1 MKVDTHLNVLVS
13 YAYMTNPQFCD
24 RVRQVVNAK
33 KVNIMIDSGAFTKF
47 NAKGEFSHVNID
59 DYCRFLERYSDMA
72 EKYVMLDV
80 IGNAEASKKN
90 YLKMI
95 SRGLNPMFVVT
106 MYDTD
111 YDFMREAVK
120 RNHNICVAGGATTKS
135 KWMQKRYQDI
145 FRFSNQEARIHG
157 LAFVTYPLMLQLPLF
172 SVDSSSWKAAPL
184 RFGSLQY
191 FNRGLKG
198 LSYKDVLR
206 GRKSLSLE
214 QQKVLRNLK
223 VTPQMFSNMEY
234 HKGNFSMEALS
245 GLHANITMQKVC
257 KRNKLDYFLAASNL
271 MDLEKILYVNDNYND
286 LDYLKFRKEF
296 VK

>member
-1 MKVDTHLNVLVS
+1 
-13 YAYMTNPQFCD
+13 
-24 RVRQVVNAK
+24 
-33 KVNIMIDSGAFTKF
+33 
-47 NAKGEFSHVNID
+47 
-59 DYCRFLERYSDMA
+59 
-72 EKYVMLDV
+72 
-80 IGNAEASKKN
+80 
-90 YLKMI
+90 
-95 SRGLNPMFVVT
+95 MFVVT

-172 SVDSSSWKAAPL
+172 SVDSSSWKAASL

-223 VTPQMFSNMEY
+223 VSPQMFSNMEY
-234 HKGNFSMEALS
+234 HRGNFSMEALS